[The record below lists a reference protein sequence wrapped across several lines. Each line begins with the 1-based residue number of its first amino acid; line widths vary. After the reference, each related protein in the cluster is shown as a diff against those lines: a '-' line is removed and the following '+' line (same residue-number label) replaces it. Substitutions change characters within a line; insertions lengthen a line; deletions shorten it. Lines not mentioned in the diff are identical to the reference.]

1 MTKLYLAYGSNMNK
15 AQMARRCPRAKPLRA
30 IVVDDARLVFRGVAD
45 IEFHRGATVPV
56 VLWEITEECELA
68 LDRFEGVAAG
78 VYEKKLIPLD
88 NGEQALTYVMRS
100 NGVAPPSRE
109 YYERIKQGYA
119 DFGIDP
125 EPLDV
130 ALKHSHVKTN
140 HTPETR
146 RRMARNIAQGSRQAN
161 RPMHV
166 PLSKVDPDCYGWERG
181 CHCHDCQKRD
191 AKVTRTAG
199 PTRSAADFDVCR
211 HGWPLGVCEECNE
224 AQGSLQLVNSRRC
237 EHGREPAFCTKCR
250 ELNEHKPVARPVEGF
265 NYSAAAKRGTR
276 DHEGETEATHTGK
289 VRMNGGKRS
298 NKVVRKS
305 KNKNLGDWMRER
317 GYK

>member
-1 MTKLYLAYGSNMNK
+1 MPTTKLYLAYGSNMNK
-15 AQMARRCPRAKPLRA
+15 AQMRHRCPKAKPLRA
-30 IVVDDARLVFRGVAD
+30 IVIDDARLVFRGVAD
-45 IEFHRGATVPV
+45 IEFHKGASVPV
-56 VLWEITEECELA
+56 ALWEITEDCERA
-68 LDRFEGVAAG
+68 LDRFEGVSAG
-78 VYEKKLIPLD
+78 VYEKKMIPLD
-88 NGEQALTYVMRS
+88 NGEQALTYIMRS

-140 HTPETR
+140 HTAETR
-146 RRMARNIAQGSRQAN
+146 RRMARNMAQGNRQAT

-166 PLSKVDPDCYGWERG
+166 PLSKVDPSFERHG
-181 CHCHDCQKRD
+181 SRLRGG
-191 AKVTRTAG
+191 ARAE
-199 PTRSAADFDVCR
+199 DFDTCR

-224 AQGSLQLVNSRRC
+224 REEREEREERQGTLQLVNARRC

-250 ELNEHKPVARPVEGF
+250 ELNARKPVARPVEGF
-265 NYSAAAKRGTR
+265 NYSEAAKRGTR
-276 DHEGETEATHTGK
+276 NHEGETEATNTGK

-298 NKVVRKS
+298 NKVTRKS